1 MMVKQQA
8 KASITA
14 VLLSSSVGVLMAWN
28 GFAYWSL
35 ATQGVVY
42 VGLNTLLVWHY
53 STWRPSLKIDFTPVK
68 TMFPFSFK
76 IAATTIATKINDNV
90 MNILWDVSTTMPLR
104 VATTRLTSGTRS
116 VICCCREC

>member
-76 IAATTIATKINDNV
+76 IAATTIATKS
-90 MNILWDVSTTMPLR
+90 MTT
-104 VATTRLTSGTRS
+104 
-116 VICCCREC
+116 